1 MSLLLNSTPGEMSA
15 QHVVDIAVAEAERLV
30 ARFDSHEGRNDL
42 VALQLQRAIC
52 RQRGAYDCTILELC
66 LKRLRLA
73 AEAKRYPVE
82 LR

>member
-1 MSLLLNSTPGEMSA
+1 MSLLLNSAASDLSA
-15 QHVVDIAVAEAERLV
+15 QHIVDIAVAEAERLV

-52 RQRGAYDCTILELC
+52 RQRGVYDRMIVDLC

-73 AEAKRYPVE
+73 AEARRYPVE